1 MTLFDYF
8 KTCVEKSK
16 CNQCRVRTDEKRHI
30 IVKGDQRQTMV
41 INVLGLLNIGFT
53 KHWVSNLRPTCW
65 GQQVTRKMKFI
76 EDPSILT
83 KATSILMRLV

>member
-8 KTCVEKSK
+8 KICVEKSK

-41 INVLGLLNIGFT
+41 INVLGLLNIGLVT
-53 KHWVSNLRPTCW
+53 YKAHW

-83 KATSILMRLV
+83 KAISILIRLV